1 MTETLLY
8 RGQGVV
14 SVAERSPSGEA
25 LGFTDLGNCP
35 RFEVRPLVT
44 QIEHRENRTG
54 NGFLDAIVE
63 TGLNCQVRLELD
75 STAGDNLY
83 RLLYGKLE
91 NIPAGII
98 QNEPVTLWTGKAS
111 TLQHL
116 GIISWFG
123 LRDQAGELLIQRTPD
138 RPVAWT
144 VVWDGQY
151 FYSNS
156 HGLQTDQPVRLLGVN
171 ISPFNLGQDY
181 YAIPIDT
188 NQFQLTA
195 TIGGA
200 AIVASINDPVLI
212 NNDPVLINN
221 DPVFI
226 GSGSTFTGLAIG
238 IYDYQVDLTTGT
250 ITLPSTS
257 QISNG
262 QTAWANYAYANAEK
276 LYGFVT
282 PSHPVTLLFRG
293 NNTISDRPLRVRI
306 HRVKLDPTTDWQLIG
321 ESWSRFEVEGL
332 VLLDKRHPNLF
343 TADFWSD
350 IFIPP
355 LPPPPTY
362 NYANINPEAIDD
374 YAVPIGFANI
384 DPEPMEDYLTRIRF
398 ANIDPSA
405 IPS

>member
-14 SVAERSPSGEA
+14 SAAERSPSGEP

-35 RFEVRPLVT
+35 RFEIRPLVT

-54 NGFLDAIVE
+54 SGFLDAIVE
-63 TGLNCQVRLELD
+63 TGLNCQVQLELD

-91 NIPAGII
+91 NIPAGVI

-116 GIISWFG
+116 GLVSWFG

-138 RPVAWT
+138 RPLAWT

-156 HGLQTDQPVRLLGVN
+156 HGLQADQPVRLLGVN

-188 NQFQLTA
+188 NQFQLTD
-195 TIGGA
+195 TIA
-200 AIVASINDPVLI
+200 APPIV
-212 NNDPVLINN
+212 
-221 DPVFI
+221 
-226 GSGSTFTGLAIG
+226 GGSTFTGLAIG
-238 IYDYQVDLTTGT
+238 IYDYQVDLKTGT

-257 QISNG
+257 RISNG
-262 QTAWANYAYANAEK
+262 KTAWANYAYANAER

-282 PSHPVTLLFRG
+282 PSQPVTLLFRG
-293 NNTISDRPLRVRI
+293 KNTYSDRPLRVRI
-306 HRVKLDPTTDWQLIG
+306 HRVKLDPTTAWQLIG

-350 IFIPP
+350 LYIPP
-355 LPPPPTY
+355 PPPPPTY

-384 DPEPMEDYLTRIRF
+384 DPELMNDYPLTRIRF
-398 ANIDPSA
+398 ANID
-405 IPS
+405 

>member
-200 AIVASINDPVLI
+200 AIV
-212 NNDPVLINN
+212 
-221 DPVFI
+221 
-226 GSGSTFTGLAIG
+226 GGSTFTGLAIG

-257 QISNG
+257 RISNG

-355 LPPPPTY
+355 PPPPPTY

>member
-156 HGLQTDQPVRLLGVN
+156 HGLQADQPVRLLGVN

-200 AIVASINDPVLI
+200 AIV
-212 NNDPVLINN
+212 
-221 DPVFI
+221 
-226 GSGSTFTGLAIG
+226 GGSTFTGLAIG

-257 QISNG
+257 RISNG

-293 NNTISDRPLRVRI
+293 KNTISDRPLRVRI

-355 LPPPPTY
+355 PPPPPTY